1 MKQIKM
7 IGLSVF
13 LLIACVT
20 AVGLAL
26 DDATKAKVDAKVVQ
40 YTPWGTD
47 AKVVAA
53 VKAFN
58 AAPPAYAKDMN
69 QDKWKSLTLLS
80 PEVKEIA
87 SCELSKYLKDKKD
100 ASVSEAFV
108 SGADG
113 TKVAFLAKS
122 SNWSHKGKPKHD
134 DPMAGKTWIGEVE
147 IDASSGQ
154 QQIQIGIP
162 VMDQGKPIG
171 SIVIGFNVTKM

>member
-1 MKQIKM
+1 MKQIKV
-7 IGLSVF
+7 IGLTLFV
-13 LLIACVT
+13 LIAFV
-20 AVGLAL
+20 AVGQAL
-26 DDATKAKVDAKVVQ
+26 DDATKAKVDAKIAQ
-40 YTPWGTD
+40 YTPWSTD

-58 AAPPAYAKDMN
+58 ASPPAYAKDMT

-87 SCELSKYLKDKKD
+87 SCDLSKYLKDKKD

-113 TKVAFLAKS
+113 TKAAFIAKTS
-122 SNWSHKGKPKHD
+122 GWSHKGKPKHD
-134 DPMAGKTWIGEVE
+134 DPMSGKAWIGEVE

-162 VMDQGKPIG
+162 VIDQGKAIG
-171 SIVIGFNVTKM
+171 SIVIGFNITKM

>member
-1 MKQIKM
+1 MKQIKT
-7 IGLSVF
+7 IGLTMFV
-13 LLIACVT
+13 LIVLVSA
-20 AVGLAL
+20 GQAL
-26 DDATKAKVDAKVVQ
+26 DDAVKAKVDAKIVQ
-40 YTPWGTD
+40 YTPWSTD
-47 AKVVAA
+47 AKIVSA

-58 AAPPAYAKDMN
+58 AAPPAYTKEMT
-69 QDKWKSLTLLS
+69 QDKWKALTLLS

-87 SCELSKYLKDKKD
+87 SCELSKYLKEKKD

-113 TKVAFLAKS
+113 TKIAFLAKT

-134 DPMAGKTWIGEVE
+134 TPMSGKAWIGEVE
-147 IDASSGQ
+147 VDESSGQ
-154 QQIQIGIP
+154 QQVQIGLP